1 MAVKIKPIKDKVKAK
16 AKAVKDKVKAKA
28 KATKEKLK
36 GGEAK
41 KAVSLAML
49 CALSMLTGC
58 MTPEQASRSTAAT
71 VGDVSIENKIEEI
84 KGASC
89 PCGDKACACAD
100 KAEGKEASKPLISI
114 VSKISFGD
122 MAMASADSAGST
134 ESQTQTPT
142 FDISPKTD
150 LRYNDALAA
159 ASGTSKNILES
170 LGSVLTDAGKVSLL
184 SMIESKSTG
193 TVTLDKKDGTK
204 AVVKCENGQCTA
216 CTDCTPQ

>member
-1 MAVKIKPIKDKVKAK
+1 MDKKAI
-16 AKAVKDKVKAKA
+16 KDKVKAKA

-36 GGEAK
+36 GGKAK
-41 KAVSLAML
+41 KAVSLAIL

-58 MTPEQASRSTAAT
+58 MTPGQASRSTAAT

-84 KGASC
+84 KGSGSPCAC
-89 PCGDKACACAD
+89 PDKACACAD
-100 KAEGKEASKPLISI
+100 KCTCSGKEASKPLISI

-122 MAMASADSAGST
+122 MALASADSAGST

-159 ASGTSKNILES
+159 ASTTSRGILETLTTTGMEKVLS
-170 LGSVLTDAGKVSLL
+170 LMSSGGSGQV
-184 SMIESKSTG
+184 
-193 TVTLDKKDGTK
+193 TVDKKDGTK
-204 AVVKCENGQCTA
+204 AVVTCENGQCTT